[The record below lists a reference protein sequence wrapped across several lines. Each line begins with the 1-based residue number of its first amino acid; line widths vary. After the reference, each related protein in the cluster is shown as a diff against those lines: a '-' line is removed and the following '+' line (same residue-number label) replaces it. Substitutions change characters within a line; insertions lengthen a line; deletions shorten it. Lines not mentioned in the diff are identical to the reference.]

1 MTTMSLDR
9 YSYMLLQPESRPVG
23 FPRRQVL
30 TMLSILAS
38 LAMIWL
44 TFATVWPSLDLASD
58 ISFAHL
64 YWKMSA
70 NHYGHLEKQDWEA
83 DTTEGAPAVTISTTT
98 QQPEFPSGAAVIIET
113 RTTPN
118 LVPLLL
124 HFSATLG
131 AGWPVVLFTPAEAW
145 TAPASAALHRALAEG
160 RIRIRHLPA
169 NLTGFA
175 THNSVS
181 LFLSGEWLWAQLADA
196 PRVLLFQT
204 DSVICANANGTVD
217 DFARWDLVG
226 APIAPRWGRGYNGG
240 LSLRN
245 PRLMRDIVRSHGDEF
260 RRANSAPGGGGGGGA
275 LPAHERFEDQWFY
288 SKAVEMG
295 ANLPSP
301 EVARE
306 FAVETVY
313 FERPLGFH
321 QPARWQKD
329 KMEEILAWCPEVAML
344 EGQAKFG

>member
-1 MTTMSLDR
+1 MSLDR
-9 YSYMLLQPESRPVG
+9 CSYMLLQPESRPAR

-30 TMLSILAS
+30 AMLSILAS
-38 LAMIWL
+38 LAVIWL
-44 TFATVWPSLDLASD
+44 TFAAVWPSLDPD
-58 ISFAHL
+58 
-64 YWKMSA
+64 
-70 NHYGHLEKQDWEA
+70 QEA
-83 DTTEGAPAVTISTTT
+83 DATEDFSAAALSITT
-98 QQPEFPSGAAVIIET
+98 QQPEFPSGAAVIVET
-113 RTTPN
+113 RTTPS

-131 AGWPVVLFTPAEAW
+131 AGWPVLLFTPAAAW
-145 TAPASAALHRALAEG
+145 TPPPSAALHRALAEG
-160 RIRIRHLPA
+160 RIRIRHLPP
-169 NLTGFA
+169 NVTGFA

-181 LFLSGEWLWAQLADA
+181 LFLAGEWLWAQLADA

-204 DSVICANANGTVD
+204 DSVICANANSTVD
-217 DFARWDLVG
+217 DFARWDFVG

-245 PRLMRDIVRSHGDEF
+245 PRLMRDIARAHGEEF
-260 RRANSAPGGGGGGGA
+260 RRANSRPDNH
-275 LPAHERFEDQWFY
+275 LPSHERFEDQWFY
-288 SKAVEMG
+288 SKAVEAG
-295 ANLPSP
+295 ARLPDP

-329 KMEEILAWCPEVAML
+329 RMDEILAWCPEVAML

>member
-1 MTTMSLDR
+1 MSLDR
-9 YSYMLLQPESRPVG
+9 YSYMLLQPESRPAG

-30 TMLSILAS
+30 TMLLTLAS
-38 LAMIWL
+38 LALIWL
-44 TFATVWPSLDLASD
+44 TFATVWPSLDL
-58 ISFAHL
+58 
-64 YWKMSA
+64 
-70 NHYGHLEKQDWEA
+70 DWEA

-145 TAPASAALHRALAEG
+145 TPPASAALHRALAEG

-181 LFLSGEWLWAQLADA
+181 LFLSGEWLWAQLTDA

-245 PRLMRDIVRSHGDEF
+245 PRLMRDIARSHGDEF
-260 RRANSAPGGGGGGGA
+260 RRANSAPGGGA

-295 ANLPSP
+295 ANLPGP